1 MAASNERIR
10 EVVEAYVALVGD
22 GTADQV
28 VALYAD
34 GATVEDPVGS
44 DVLTTREQIHAFYA
58 TLEGL
63 EQETRLLEA
72 RICGGQAAFCFEV
85 RTKAEGATY
94 VLAPID
100 VMTFDDE
107 GRITSMRAFWGEGD
121 MRVEG

>member
-1 MAASNERIR
+1 MAASNERIL
-10 EVVEAYVALVGD
+10 EVIHSYVDLVAS

-44 DVLTTREQIHAFYA
+44 DVRKTQESIREFYA

-63 EQETRLLEA
+63 EQQGRILTA
-72 RICGGQAAFCFEV
+72 RVAGGEAAFQFELA
-85 RTKAEGATY
+85 TKAGDQTFA
-94 VLAPID
+94 LSPID

-107 GRITSMRAFWGEGD
+107 GRITSMKAYWSD
-121 MRVEG
+121 SDVVVS